1 MGDRVS
7 VAVVTTTRADYHI
20 LRPLIEDLDNDPAF
34 DLDLIVT
41 GTHHS
46 PEHGSTVDM
55 VRSEIDQIT
64 EIDAGFRSSEVIEL
78 VRSCGVLGTELAE
91 HLRAAL
97 PDVLLLLGDRFE
109 LLTVA
114 QVALLLGIPI
124 AHVHGGE
131 ITRGAIDDS
140 VRNALTQ
147 VADVHLVAAPEF
159 AERVLQ
165 LGAEPGSVHAVGALG
180 VEAALRSRS
189 PNRFDAL
196 AATGLPDIPYVVVA
210 LHPETRGCATVAQLF
225 GAVTGALED
234 FPELGVVVTAPNT
247 DPGGDELSALLQEWV
262 GRRAQSI
269 FVPSLGTDFPT
280 VVAHAVAIIGNSSS
294 GIIEAP
300 ALGTPSINIGR
311 RQDGRPAVPMAMST
325 DVNSTK
331 VIQAIRHLLGT
342 SRHVN
347 RVHYRSGEASRMII
361 EALRGF
367 SSGHTSNS
375 LPDIER
381 PT

>member
-46 PEHGSTVDM
+46 PEHGSTVDI
-55 VRSEIDQIT
+55 VRSAIDPIT
-64 EIDAGFRSSEVIEL
+64 EIDAGFRSSDVIEL

-91 HLRAAL
+91 HLRAAR
-97 PDVLLLLGDRFE
+97 PNVLLLLGDRFE

-147 VADVHLVAAPEF
+147 VADVHLVAATEF
-159 AERVLQ
+159 ADRVLQ
-165 LGAEPGSVHAVGALG
+165 LGADPTSVHIVGALG
-180 VEAALRSRS
+180 VDAALRGHSQDRS
-189 PNRFDAL
+189 DAL
-196 AATGLPDIPYVVVA
+196 SSIGLPDIPYVVVA
-210 LHPETRGCATVAQLF
+210 LHPETRGSATVDQLF
-225 GAVTGALED
+225 QAVAGALEG
-234 FPELGVVVTAPNT
+234 FPDLGVVVTAPNT
-247 DPGGDELSALLQEWV
+247 DPGGDELSMLLRQWAE
-262 GRRAQSI
+262 RRDRAC
-269 FVPSLGTDFPT
+269 FVASLGVDFPT
-280 VVAHAVAIIGNSSS
+280 VAAHAVAIIGNSSS

-300 ALGTPSINIGR
+300 ALMTATVDIGD
-311 RQDGRPAVPMAMST
+311 RQLGRPRSSSVLHVGPSV
-325 DVNSTK
+325 DPVRD
-331 VIQAIRHLLGT
+331 AISQVCDGLVSFSDMPYG
-342 SRHVN
+342 
-347 RVHYRSGEASRMII
+347 RSGSVDRVR
-361 EALRGF
+361 EALLRVP
-367 SSGHTSNS
+367 HMTR
-375 LPDIER
+375 IAER
-381 PT
+381 

>member
-20 LRPLIEDLDNDPAF
+20 LRPLIEDLDNDPGF
-34 DLDLIVT
+34 NLDLIVT

-55 VRSEIDQIT
+55 VRSEIDPIT
-64 EIDAGFRSSEVIEL
+64 EIDAGFRSSDVIEL
-78 VRSCGVLGTELAE
+78 VRSCAVLGTELAE
-91 HLRAAL
+91 HLRAAR

-159 AERVLQ
+159 ADRVLQ
-165 LGAEPGSVHAVGALG
+165 LGADPTSVHNVGALG
-180 VEAALRSRS
+180 VDAAVRGHSQDRS
-189 PNRFDAL
+189 DAL
-196 AATGLPDIPYVVVA
+196 SSTGLPDIPYVVVA
-210 LHPETRGCATVAQLF
+210 LHPETRGYATVDQLF
-225 GAVTGALED
+225 KAVAGALEG
-234 FPELGVVVTAPNT
+234 FPDLGVVVTAPNT
-247 DPGGDELSALLQEWV
+247 DPGGDELSMLLRQWV
-262 GRRAQSI
+262 ERRDRAC
-269 FVPSLGTDFPT
+269 FVASLGVDFPT
-280 VVAHAVAIIGNSSS
+280 VVGHAVAIIGNSSS

-300 ALGTPSINIGR
+300 ALMTATVDIGE
-311 RQDGRPAVPMAMST
+311 RQAGRPMASSVVHTEPAVDDIRAGIQVALSGQVSFSGKPYGGAGSV
-325 DVNSTK
+325 DK
-331 VIQAIRHLLGT
+331 VRRALLEGV
-342 SRHVN
+342 SAG
-347 RVHYRSGEASRMII
+347 SDS
-361 EALRGF
+361 
-367 SSGHTSNS
+367 
-375 LPDIER
+375 
-381 PT
+381 

>member
-34 DLDLIVT
+34 DLDLIVS

-46 PEHGSTVDM
+46 PEHGSTVDI
-55 VRSEIDQIT
+55 VRSAFDPIT
-64 EIDAGFRSSEVIEL
+64 EIDAGFRSSDVIEL

-91 HLRAAL
+91 HLRSAR

-159 AERVLQ
+159 ADRVLQ
-165 LGAEPGSVHAVGALG
+165 LGADPTSVHNVGALG
-180 VEAALRSRS
+180 VEAVLGNRSEDRV
-189 PNRFDAL
+189 DAIR
-196 AATGLPDIPYVVVA
+196 ATGLPEGPYVVVA
-210 LHPETRGCATVAQLF
+210 LHPETRGTNTIHDLFESAQ
-225 GAVTGALED
+225 GALEH
-234 FPELGVVVTAPNT
+234 FPDLGVVVTRPNS
-247 DPGGDELSALLQEWV
+247 DVGGDELASLLITWSEQRPRTV
-262 GRRAQSI
+262 FI
-269 FVPSLGTDFPT
+269 DSLGQHFAT
-280 VVAHAVAIIGNSSS
+280 VVGHAEAIIGNSSS
-294 GIIEAP
+294 GVIEAP
-300 ALGTPSINIGR
+300 ALRTPTVNIGE
-311 RQDGRPAVPMAMST
+311 RQDGRPCATSVSSVPADSDAVRAAVEAVLHGAVSYGELPYGGEGVS
-325 DVNSTK
+325 K
-331 VIQAIRHLLGT
+331 
-342 SRHVN
+342 
-347 RVHYRSGEASRMII
+347 RVI
-361 EALRGF
+361 EALLNRIG
-367 SSGHTSNS
+367 SA
-375 LPDIER
+375 
-381 PT
+381 